1 MKSADFS
8 DIQALA
14 FDAYGTLFDVHSAV
28 ARHNEAVGLQAGELS
43 ACWRQ
48 KQLQYTWHR
57 SLAGCYED
65 FERLTEDTLDYA
77 METFG
82 LQDDELRRQLLA
94 AYFTLEAFA
103 EVPGVLRQL
112 ATAGMKLAILSN
124 GTPAMLDAAVSTAG
138 LDGLFDECLSVHE
151 LQVYKP
157 DPRVYQLAV
166 DRLGVKAGEI
176 CFQSSNSWDAH
187 AAADFGMR
195 VAWVNR
201 YNQVRD
207 RLPAAPAAEL
217 GSLAE
222 LPSLLGLAE
231 PAPL

>member
-1 MKSADFS
+1 MKSEDFLH
-8 DIQALA
+8 IQALA

-28 ARHNEAVGLQAGELS
+28 ARHNKAVGPRADEFS

-65 FERLTEDTLDYA
+65 FERLTGDSLDYA
-77 METFG
+77 MESFG
-82 LQDDELRRQLLA
+82 LQDEELRRQLLA

-103 EVPGVLRQL
+103 EVPGVLKQL
-112 ATAGMKLAILSN
+112 AAAGMKLAILSN
-124 GTPAMLDAAVSTAG
+124 GTPAMLEAAVGAAG

-151 LQVYKP
+151 LKVYKP

-166 DRLGVKAGEI
+166 DRLGVKADEI

-187 AAADFGMR
+187 AASDFGMR
-195 VAWVNR
+195 VAWINR
-201 YNQVRD
+201 YSQVRE
-207 RLPAAPAAEL
+207 RLPSDPATEL

-222 LPSLLGLAE
+222 LPPLLGLAE